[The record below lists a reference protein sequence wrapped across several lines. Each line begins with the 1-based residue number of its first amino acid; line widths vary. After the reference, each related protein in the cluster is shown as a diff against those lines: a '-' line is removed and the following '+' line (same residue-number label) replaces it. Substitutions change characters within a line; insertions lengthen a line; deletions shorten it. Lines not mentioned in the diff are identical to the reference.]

1 MPQIWKQPRRPSL
14 GERINVAH
22 LYNKCYSVLKRNV
35 LWSCEKSLGT
45 LSAWYWKKSK
55 SVYPTLLSDSPA
67 WCSRKQYCGASA
79 KVSGY
84 QGSMTEQCTKP
95 SQGSDIFCMI
105 YHGGSMSLNVC
116 PSPKSME
123 FYVDV
128 MLMVG
133 KAAFGCLEHCRSNSA
148 FLCTWNCSKIKF
160 IYRYIYTYIY
170 I

>member
-1 MPQIWKQPRRPSL
+1 MPDTEKKASL
-14 GERINVAH
+14 CTLHCCLTPLRD
-22 LYNKCYSVLKRNV
+22 VL
-35 LWSCEKSLGT
+35 G
-45 LSAWYWKKSK
+45 
-55 SVYPTLLSDSPA
+55 
-67 WCSRKQYCGASA
+67 KQYCGASA

-84 QGSMTEQCTKP
+84 QGSMTEQCTKH

-105 YHGGSMSLNVC
+105 YHGRSMSLNVY

-148 FLCTWNCSKIKF
+148 FLCT
-160 IYRYIYTYIY
+160 
-170 I
+170 